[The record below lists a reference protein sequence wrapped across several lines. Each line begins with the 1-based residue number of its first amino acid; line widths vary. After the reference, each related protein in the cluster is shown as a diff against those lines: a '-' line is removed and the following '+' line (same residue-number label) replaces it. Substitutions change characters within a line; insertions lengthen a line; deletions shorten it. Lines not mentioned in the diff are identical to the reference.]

1 MYGQI
6 LMCKDVAAVEGYP
19 GFQVILRSLIHKDG
33 CPIKQ

>member
-6 LMCKDVAAVEGYP
+6 LVCKDVAAIVGYP
-19 GFQVILRSLIHKDG
+19 GLQVILCSLIHKDG